1 MSSRGVIAVVVGPSG
16 AGKDSLI
23 DFARAHLQDDD
34 GFEFVRRVITR
45 EEGAVGEEHAA
56 VSEHAFGEMERDGA
70 FALHWRAHGLSYGIP
85 FSTRA
90 SLQNGR
96 ILIANGSRSALPAF
110 SDVYGDSLRVVLVT
124 APKEILAARLAARGR
139 EDEASIRKR
148 LDRSVDVDS
157 GFRADVTIVNDGTLD
172 QAGLEFVDALKAF
185 VAEKETPHS
194 GYRVG

>member
-1 MSSRGVIAVVVGPSG
+1 MSSTGVIAVVVGPSG

-45 EEGAVGEEHAA
+45 EEGSVGEEHAA
-56 VSEHAFGEMERDGA
+56 VSEDAFGKMEREGA
-70 FALHWRAHGLSYGIP
+70 FALHWRAHGLCYGIP
-85 FSTRA
+85 ASTRA

-96 ILIANGSRSALPAF
+96 VLIANGSRSALPAF
-110 SDVYGDSLRVVLVT
+110 ADIYGNSLRVVLVT

-148 LDRSVDVDS
+148 LDRTVDAAG
-157 GFRADVTIVNDGTLD
+157 GFRADLTIVNDGTLE
-172 QAGLEFVDALKAF
+172 QAGLELVDALKAF
-185 VAEKETPHS
+185 AAE
-194 GYRVG
+194 